1 MIRVLVVDDS
11 GFMRLALKKMLAN
24 DPMIQVVGEATSG
37 RDALR
42 LAQMH
47 RPDVITMDVEM
58 PDGDGLTA
66 TREIMEICPTAII
79 MVSSLTKSAADTTL
93 KALELGA
100 VDYIPKASSFVSL
113 DIVAIEKE
121 LISKV
126 RYWAQKRPV
135 IPLRRLT
142 RPASQQDKRSP
153 TVTTDLTRLRPIS
166 DPDIIVIGASTGGP
180 KILPELLAGV
190 NALACPLVIALHM
203 PPLYTRSFAEHVA
216 AATGHVAME
225 GYDGMALKP
234 GMVVVAPG
242 GTDSEVHASI
252 EDRYVLRV
260 RLQTQYGIHPSVDA
274 LFKSAASNCRSAVGV
289 ILTGMGDDGTAGA
302 LQMSLRKFP
311 VLCQDEASSLVYGM
325 PRAAAEAGA
334 ASAILSIPEIAQ
346 KLNAWA
352 GSPRHALSSRKE
364 KRHDH

>member
-11 GFMRLALKKMLAN
+11 GFMRLALKKMLAH
-24 DPMIQVVGEATSG
+24 DPMISVVGEATNG

-66 TREIMEICPTAII
+66 TRQIMDTCPTAII
-79 MVSSLTKSAADTTL
+79 MVSSLTKGAADTTL

-126 RYWAQKRPV
+126 RYWSRKKPMISMRK
-135 IPLRRLT
+135 
-142 RPASQQDKRSP
+142 SGRSGLAVEVK
-153 TVTTDLTRLRPIS
+153 TSSLATDISRLRPLS
-166 DPDIIVIGASTGGP
+166 DPDLIIIGASTGGP
-180 KILPELLAGV
+180 KILPELLGAV
-190 NALACPLVIALHM
+190 NALACPIIIALHM
-203 PPLYTRSFAEHVA
+203 PPVYTKSFAEHVA
-216 AATGHVAME
+216 AATGHSALE
-225 GYDGMALKP
+225 GHDGMALKP
-234 GMVVVAPG
+234 GMVVVCPG

-252 EDRYVLRV
+252 DDRYVLRV
-260 RLQTQYGIHPSVDA
+260 RLQSQYGIHPSVDA
-274 LFKSAASNCRSAVGV
+274 LFMSAARNCRSAVGV

-302 LQMSLRKFP
+302 LELSLRKFP

-334 ASAILSIPEIAQ
+334 ASAVLSIPEIAQ
-346 KLNAWA
+346 KLNVWA
-352 GSPRHALSSRKE
+352 GTPRHNPTARRE
-364 KRHDH
+364 KHHD

>member
-66 TREIMEICPTAII
+66 TRQIMETCPTAII
-79 MVSSLTKSAADTTL
+79 MVSSLTRSAADTTL

-142 RPASQQDKRSP
+142 RPATSLPASP
-153 TVTTDLTRLRPIS
+153 VTATDLTRLRPLS
-166 DPDIIVIGASTGGP
+166 DPDLVVIGASTGGP

-190 NALACPLVIALHM
+190 NPLTCPVVIALHM
-203 PPLYTRSFAEHVA
+203 PPVYTKSFAEHVA

-260 RLQTQYGIHPSVDA
+260 RLQPDYGIHPSVDA
-274 LFKSAASNCRSAVGV
+274 LFLSAARNCRSAVGV
-289 ILTGMGDDGTAGA
+289 ILTGMGDDGTVGA

-334 ASAILSIPEIAQ
+334 ASAVLSIPEMAQ

-352 GSPRHALSSRKE
+352 GTPRRTMQTYPE
-364 KRHDH
+364 KGHER

>member
-11 GFMRLALKKMLAN
+11 GFMRLALKKMLAH
-24 DPMIQVVGEATSG
+24 DPMISVVGEATNG

-66 TREIMEICPTAII
+66 TRQIMETCPTAII
-79 MVSSLTKSAADTTL
+79 MVSSLTKGAADTTL

-113 DIVAIEKE
+113 DIVAIEKD

-126 RYWAQKRPV
+126 RYWSQRK
-135 IPLRRLT
+135 PLSSFRKLARTGLPT
-142 RPASQQDKRSP
+142 DLKMTSP
-153 TVTTDLTRLRPIS
+153 TSDLSRLRPLS
-166 DPDIIVIGASTGGP
+166 DPDLVVIGASTGGP
-180 KILPELLAGV
+180 KILPELLAAV
-190 NALACPLVIALHM
+190 NVLSCPVVIALHM
-203 PPLYTRSFAEHVA
+203 PPVYTKSFAEHVA
-216 AATGHVAME
+216 AATGHATTE

-234 GMVVVAPG
+234 GMVVVSPG

-252 EDRYVLRV
+252 DDRYVLRV

-274 LFKSAASNCRSAVGV
+274 LFMSAARNCRSAVGV

-334 ASAILSIPEIAQ
+334 ASAVLSIADIAQ
-346 KLNAWA
+346 KLNVWA
-352 GSPRHALSSRKE
+352 GTPRHLTSARKE
-364 KRHDH
+364 KRHE

>member
-11 GFMRLALKKMLAN
+11 GFMRLALKKMLAH
-24 DPMIQVVGEATSG
+24 DPMITVVGEATSG

-66 TREIMEICPTAII
+66 TRQIMETCPTAII
-79 MVSSLTKSAADTTL
+79 MVSSLTKSAAETTL

-113 DIVAIEKE
+113 DIVAIEKD

-126 RYWAQKRPV
+126 RYWSQKRPM
-135 IPLRRLT
+135 ISMRRFT
-142 RPASQQDKRSP
+142 AGSSSAGMKGISQAA
-153 TVTTDLTRLRPIS
+153 DLSRLRPLS
-166 DPDIIVIGASTGGP
+166 DPDLVVIGASTGGP
-180 KILPELLAGV
+180 KILPELLGGV
-190 NALACPLVIALHM
+190 NALACPVIIALHM
-203 PPLYTRSFAEHVA
+203 PPVYTKSFAEHVA
-216 AATGHVAME
+216 AATGHVTME

-234 GMVVVAPG
+234 GMVVVCPG

-260 RLQTQYGIHPSVDA
+260 RLQPQYGIHPSVDA
-274 LFKSAASNCRSAVGV
+274 LFMSAARNCRSAVGV

-334 ASAILSIPEIAQ
+334 ASAILAIPEIAQ
-346 KLNAWA
+346 KLNVWA
-352 GSPRHALSSRKE
+352 GTSRHVPTIRKE

>member
-11 GFMRLALKKMLAN
+11 GFMRLAIKKMLAH
-24 DPMIQVVGEATSG
+24 DPMISVVGEATNG

-66 TREIMEICPTAII
+66 TQQIMETCPTAII
-79 MVSSLTKSAADTTL
+79 MVSSLTKGAAETTL

-113 DIVAIEKE
+113 DIVAIEKD
-121 LISKV
+121 LISKI
-126 RYWAQKRPV
+126 RYWSKKRPIV
-135 IPLRRLT
+135 TMRQL
-142 RPASQQDKRSP
+142 SRSSDP
-153 TVTTDLTRLRPIS
+153 VKVKTTAQSPDIHRLRPVS

-180 KILPELLAGV
+180 KVLPELLACV
-190 NALACPLVIALHM
+190 NPLRCPMIIALHM
-203 PPLYTRSFAEHVA
+203 PPVYTKSFAEHVA
-216 AATGHVAME
+216 AATGHNTTE
-225 GYDGMALKP
+225 GFDGMALKP
-234 GMVVVAPG
+234 GMVVVCPG

-252 EDRYVLRV
+252 DNRYVLRV
-260 RLQTQYGIHPSVDA
+260 RLQSQYGIHPSVDA
-274 LFKSAASNCRSAVGV
+274 LFYSAAQNCRSSVGV

-302 LQMSLRKFP
+302 LQMSLRRFP
-311 VLCQDEASSLVYGM
+311 ILCQDEASSLVYGM

-334 ASAILSIPEIAQ
+334 ASAVLSVADIAQ
-346 KLNAWA
+346 KLNMWA
-352 GSPRHALSSRKE
+352 GAPLRTPRTRRENSNDR
-364 KRHDH
+364 